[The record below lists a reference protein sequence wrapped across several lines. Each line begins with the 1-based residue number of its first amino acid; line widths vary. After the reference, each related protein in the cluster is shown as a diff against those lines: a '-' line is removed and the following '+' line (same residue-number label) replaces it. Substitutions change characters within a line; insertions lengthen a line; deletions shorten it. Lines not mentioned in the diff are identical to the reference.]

1 MSAIEAIEA
10 LQCVEWYERT
20 ARIVNDDPE
29 PLNLTDTEIIQWLDE
44 YADGVTQVRATR
56 TTPRVFIVECD
67 MITTTRGRTLR
78 EAVCL
83 AAAKLEEA
91 NS

>member
-1 MSAIEAIEA
+1 MSAIEAI
-10 LQCVEWYERT
+10 QCIEWYERT
-20 ARIVNDDPE
+20 AKLLEPLPE
-29 PLNLTDTEIIQWLDE
+29 PLNLTDAEIIQWLDE

-56 TTPRVFIVECD
+56 TTPRVFVIECD
-67 MITTTRGRTLR
+67 MISTTRGWTLR
-78 EAVCL
+78 QAVCL